1 MHKGMTSHLYRFR
14 SVKSLLGEHAELERQ
29 EIYFAA
35 PSELNDPMEGCKDI
49 FWQGDK
55 IVWRNLLRHYLLCLN
70 HASSFFAV
78 LGEEHPLKWETI
90 PICDPYG
97 AFDTDAMRNHQDM
110 LLESFFSN
118 KLVNTYVER
127 LASRKQPIRQN
138 ELGVHIQSIHALAI
152 STIHEV
158 QHRRG
163 LTLKSSNSPEFIKS
177 IDSML
182 ANAIKAVDAINQLEA
197 SHPDKEFAIE
207 EVFSSQ
213 RKISGQLNLI
223 NHYNQTIDASQKNRL
238 FVFVDFP
245 EAYVREIER
254 LTYPDWYAACF
265 TKNYHNSSTWS
276 HYGDNHKGVCLKFK
290 TNCANDRRTI
300 NLHRIHGWSSTG
312 PVHGP
317 VAHEFYP
324 IIYQSKHVSIDF
336 FRSLGNLSIP
346 IISREWFHDNKGRR
360 STCVDNGIDMTE
372 EQRTTYWKMFAD
384 GATTKLNDWA
394 YEEEY
399 RLLLHGS
406 LLDFSTHDCRLVQ
419 YDFADL
425 DGIIFGIKTST
436 EDKLQIMKLIE
447 KKCRLLG
454 RNDFKFYQAYY
465 SRQNAR
471 IENAEMSLLKFS

>member
-1 MHKGMTSHLYRFR
+1 MHKGMTRHLYRFR
-14 SVKSLLGEHAELERQ
+14 SIKRLLGVDAELERQ
-29 EIYFAA
+29 EIYFAT
-35 PSELNDPMEGCKDI
+35 PSELNDPIEGFKDI
-49 FWQGDK
+49 FWQGDQ
-55 IVWRNLLRHYLLCLN
+55 IVWTNLFRHYLLCLN
-70 HASSFFAV
+70 HACSFFAI
-78 LGEEHPLKWETI
+78 LGEEHPLKWEAI
-90 PICDPYG
+90 PICDPYS
-97 AFDTDAMRNHQDM
+97 AFDTDAMRNLQDT

-118 KLVNTYVER
+118 RGVNTYIKR

-138 ELGVHIQSIHALAI
+138 ELGVHIQNIHALAI
-152 STIHEV
+152 ATIYEV

-163 LTLKSSNSPEFIKS
+163 LAPKPNNSSEFISS
-177 IDSML
+177 IDSTL

-197 SHPDKEFAIE
+197 SHPDNEYATE
-207 EVFSSQ
+207 EIFSSQ

-223 NHYNQTIDASQKNRL
+223 NYYNQTIDLSQNNRL

-254 LTYPDWYAACF
+254 LIHPDWYAACF
-265 TKNYHNSSTWS
+265 TKDCHNSSTWT
-276 HYGDNHKGVCLKFK
+276 HYGDNHKGVCLRFK
-290 TNCANDRRTI
+290 TNCANDLRTI
-300 NLHRIHGWSSTG
+300 NLHRICGWSSTG
-312 PVHGP
+312 PVHGS

-324 IIYQSKHVSIDF
+324 ITYQSKHVSIDF
-336 FRSLGNLSIP
+336 FKSMGTLPIP
-346 IISREWFHDNKGRR
+346 IISREWFHDNEGRR
-360 STCVDNGIDMTE
+360 STCADNGIDMSE

-394 YEEEY
+394 YEKEY

-406 LLDFSTHDCRLVQ
+406 LLDFSARDSRLVK

-425 DGIIFGIKTST
+425 DGIIFGIKTTT

-454 RNDFKFYQAYY
+454 RNHFKFYQAYY

-471 IENAEMSLLKFS
+471 IENTEMSLLKFS